1 MIETPAEILA
11 HFTTKESAES
21 FCAWRKKKKAPLTE
35 TAALR
40 ISKTLAAIKAAGGDP
55 SDALGMAEE
64 RGWASITP
72 EWYFKAVKA
81 EAPMKAQTPIGDKLG
96 LWAEAILSGKDYLCR
111 NIPSTAARE
120 LVQRGL
126 VTQDQCKRAGVP
138 I

>member
-11 HFTTKESAES
+11 HFTSKEAAES
-21 FCAWRKKKKAPLTE
+21 FVAWRKKKKAPLTE

-40 ISKTLAAIKAAGGDP
+40 ICKTLAAIKAAGGDP

-72 EWYFKAVKA
+72 EWYFKAVHA
-81 EAPMKAQTPIGDKLG
+81 ETPMKAQTPMGDRLG

-111 NIPSTAARE
+111 NIPATAARE
-120 LVQRGL
+120 MVQRGL
-126 VTQDQCKRAGVP
+126 VTSDQCRRVGVP
-138 I
+138 T